1 MANQRGYGR
10 LLRWGLPRDPQAV
23 PHLVGMLVAAVA
35 TVLITR
41 AFLAL
46 AGYPQVGGS
55 SLHVAHVL
63 WGGLLMILAMVLL
76 LSFVGPVVRPGA
88 AVLGGIGF
96 GLFIDEVG
104 KFVTNDNDYFYRPAL
119 AIMYVIIMLL
129 ALGINALHG
138 RKQRHEAEYLAGA
151 VDQAVAGV
159 VGGFTDERRA
169 AAERM
174 TERGS
179 AAVGAPETRALLAA
193 IPKDP
198 YELADPLR
206 AARDLKRW
214 FFDRVL
220 RLRAVRIVAIVLLV
234 VESAYVV
241 QGLGIELY
249 ERWLL
254 GYSVDAGSASTVGL
268 VLGTVAAVISGV
280 LVVIGLIRLGP
291 DPAAGF
297 GFFHHALLVS
307 LLLTRGF
314 QFEIQQ
320 FVTVLFVLL
329 DLALLAVVSGERA
342 HLRRRS

>member
-1 MANQRGYGR
+1 
-10 LLRWGLPRDPQAV
+10 
-23 PHLVGMLVAAVA
+23 
-35 TVLITR
+35 
-41 AFLAL
+41 
-46 AGYPQVGGS
+46 
-55 SLHVAHVL
+55 
-63 WGGLLMILAMVLL
+63 
-76 LSFVGPVVRPGA
+76 
-88 AVLGGIGF
+88 
-96 GLFIDEVG
+96 
-104 KFVTNDNDYFYRPAL
+104 
-119 AIMYVIIMLL
+119 MYVIIMLL

-159 VGGFTDERRA
+159 AGGFTDERRA
-169 AAERM
+169 TAERM